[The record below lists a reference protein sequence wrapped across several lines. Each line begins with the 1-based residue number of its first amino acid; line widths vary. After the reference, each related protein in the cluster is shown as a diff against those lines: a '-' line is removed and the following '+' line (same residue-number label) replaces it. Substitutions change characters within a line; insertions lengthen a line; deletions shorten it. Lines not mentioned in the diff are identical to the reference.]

1 MGFIPINNKKAVMGY
16 MNANQRP
23 SCRNCFYG
31 KQVTPSHSS
40 NDVYPWRC
48 TRGGFGV
55 TSQAVCNEHRPFQK
69 GATA

>member
-1 MGFIPINNKKAVMGY
+1 MGYIPIYDKRASMGY
-16 MNANQRP
+16 LNANQRP

-31 KQVTPSHSS
+31 KQVTPSQSS

-48 TRGGFGV
+48 THGGFGV

>member
-40 NDVYPWRC
+40 SDVYPWRC